1 MRMGSPRLIRR
12 ARVGVYRPVGLGGK
26 MDMFAW
32 PGKSAPDPFGI
43 EHPAVYHLLD
53 VAAVAERLIDP
64 FGFDRPLRDA
74 LILLIGLHDL
84 GKISDSFRNMLRDG
98 VRQEFRHWELTE
110 TLLFECDPVLADR
123 IGGDPWC
130 RQTVY
135 AAVAG
140 HHGRPPKRNMGG
152 LVWSGRRSRDYRSA
166 VDAVGSGLE
175 DARQAV
181 KALCALWPD
190 ASLDGLSEDRATA
203 LSWWLPG
210 LCTTADWIGSN
221 TGWFKPQA
229 AGPDL
234 ADYLARARETA
245 KTAVDAAGLGSGT
258 ARNTPLFDFA
268 LRPMQ
273 EACAGLAMSDG
284 PMLAVI
290 EDETGAGK
298 TEAALILAQRMLLA
312 GKGRGLF
319 LALPTMATADAMF
332 RRAAGSVGR
341 LFDRQTTLTLAH
353 GRAGLSVD
361 FRDLAQGGPRGEDD
375 ATCTDWLAESRRR
388 ALLADVG
395 VGTIDQALLSV
406 LPVRFQALR
415 HFGLSSKI
423 LIVDEVHELGEPYI
437 GAELEALLRMHR
449 AAGGSAILLTATL
462 PLAQRAK
469 LLAIYG
475 GGSDDVSYPAL
486 TVAGAAAPIV
496 LPKATGPRG
505 ATGVER
511 LSRADDAIE
520 VLAASAQQGAACVW
534 VRNAVDDAI
543 AAVEMLRARGMS
555 AQLLHARMALCDRK
569 RIEAEVLARAGKDG
583 QGREGF
589 VLVGTQ
595 VLELSLDLDFDVMV
609 SDLAPM
615 AALIQ
620 RAGRLWRHMDLRPA
634 ATRAVPAPV
643 LHVLS
648 PDPAQVEDDRWLH
661 GTLDRGA
668 WVYPV
673 ADQWRTADVLFRA
686 GRIEA
691 PSGLRALIEAVHGD
705 AAVPAPSALS
715 AAEAQAD
722 GQGAAARGHAAHN
735 IVDLSAGYRAG
746 GQANDDASYPTRLGE
761 AQRVLVLARR
771 APDGLRPW
779 AGGHGADAWAM
790 SEVSAR
796 LTRLDALPLPDQSA
810 PDIAAITCDWPD
822 WKRGAY
828 RLCPVA
834 EDGAICAG
842 LRYDPALGLIFGDN
856 S

>member
-1 MRMGSPRLIRR
+1 
-12 ARVGVYRPVGLGGK
+12 

-32 PGKSAPDPFGI
+32 PGKSTSDLFET
-43 EHPAVYHLLD
+43 EHPAIYHMLD
-53 VAAVAERLIDP
+53 VASVAELLIES
-64 FGFDRPLRDA
+64 FGLDRQLRDT
-74 LILLIGLHDL
+74 LILLVGLHDL
-84 GKISDSFRNMLRDG
+84 GKISDSFRNMLRDSVPQG
-98 VRQEFRHWELTE
+98 FRHWELTE
-110 TLLFECDPVLADR
+110 ALLFEFDPVLAEQ

-130 RQTVY
+130 RQTLY

-140 HHGRPPKRNMGG
+140 HHGRPSKRNMGG
-152 LVWSGRRSRDYRSA
+152 LAYSGRRSRDYRSA
-166 VDAVGSGLE
+166 IAAVGSGLE
-175 DARQAV
+175 DARQAAG
-181 KALCALWPD
+181 ALCTLWPD
-190 ASLDGLSEDRATA
+190 ASLDGVSEDQATA

-210 LCTTADWIGSN
+210 LCTAADWIGSN
-221 TGWFKPQA
+221 TRWFKPQA
-229 AGPDL
+229 AGPGL
-234 ADYLARARETA
+234 TEYLASARRTA
-245 KTAVDAAGLGSGT
+245 QIAVDGAGLASGK
-258 ARNTPLFDFA
+258 ARDTPLFDFA

-273 EACAGLAMSDG
+273 DACARLELSEG

-298 TEAALILAQRMLLA
+298 TEASLILAQRMLLA

-319 LALPTMATADAMF
+319 FALPTMATADAMF

-361 FRDLAQGGPRGEDD
+361 FRELIKDGPLGEED

-415 HFGLSSKI
+415 HYGLSSKI

-437 GAELEALLRMHR
+437 EAELEALLRMHR

-462 PLAQRAK
+462 PLAQRER

-475 GGSDDVSYPAL
+475 GRADSSSYPAL
-486 TVAGAAAPIV
+486 TVARAASPIV
-496 LPKATGPRG
+496 IPQATGPRG
-505 ATGVER
+505 AVGVRR
-511 LSRADDAIE
+511 LSRSDEAVELLTAY
-520 VLAASAQQGAACVW
+520 AQQGAACVW

-543 AAVEMLRARGMS
+543 AAVEMLHARGVS
-555 AQLLHARMALCDRK
+555 AQLLHARLALCDRK
-569 RIEAEVLARAGKDG
+569 RTEAEILARAGKDG
-583 QGREGF
+583 QGREGL

-595 VLELSLDLDFDVMV
+595 VLESSLDLDFDVMV

-634 ATRAVPAPV
+634 ETRAVPTPV

-673 ADQWRTADVLFRA
+673 ADQWRTADVLFRV

-705 AAVPAPSALS
+705 AAEPAPAALLD
-715 AAEAQAD
+715 AEVTAE
-722 GQGAAARGHAAHN
+722 GEGAAARGHAAQN

-771 APDGLRPW
+771 EANRLRPW
-779 AGGHGADAWAM
+779 ADGQGDDAWAL

-796 LTRLDALPLPDQSA
+796 LARLDALPLPDQFASE
-810 PDIAAITCDWPD
+810 IAAVTRDWPD
-822 WKRGAY
+822 WKRAEY

-842 LRYDPALGLIFGDN
+842 LRYDPRLGLIFGDN